1 MEKQDLSELSISIW
15 DRLRGAIAAGDKDKA
30 MQLIDETHSNV
41 MQLRGI
47 LMDFIDSTMSALA
60 EKAGEE
66 AVYEVTRQICQ
77 KTLMPVFGEKFPKLD
92 TEGRLKDR
100 VFAWAVRHGMN
111 VDIEEDEEK
120 FVFRIPCDTGGHL
133 TAKAESGRTRQA
145 YPWSC
150 GESGIVYYCLH
161 CPVAAEVMA
170 IEQHGYP
177 FWITFPPKKAGE
189 KCVQYHYKDVHK
201 TPEEYY
207 RRVGKN
213 RSLKK

>member
-1 MEKQDLSELSISIW
+1 MEKEELTKLSVPIW

-30 MQLIDETHSNV
+30 MKLTDETYDNV
-41 MQLRGI
+41 MHLRGI
-47 LMDFIDSTMSALA
+47 LMDFIDATMSALA

-100 VFAWAVRHGMN
+100 VFAWAVRHGIN

-201 TPEEYY
+201 TPEEFY
-207 RRVGKN
+207 RRVGK
-213 RSLKK
+213 KKAAIK

>member
-1 MEKQDLSELSISIW
+1 MEKETLEALSVSIW
-15 DRLRGAIAAGDKDKA
+15 DRLRDAVEKGNKNEAAV
-30 MQLIDETHSNV
+30 LIDETYNNV

-47 LMDFIDSTMSALA
+47 LMDFIDTTLGALA
-60 EKAGEE
+60 EKAGEQ

-77 KTLMPVFGEKFPKLD
+77 KTLMPVFGEKFPGLD

-100 VFAWAVRHGMN
+100 AFAWTVRHGMN

-133 TAKAESGRTRQA
+133 AAKEGSARTTRE

-150 GESGIVYYCLH
+150 GERGVSYYCLH

-177 FWITFPPKKAGE
+177 FWINFPPRKAGE
-189 KCVQYHYKDVHK
+189 KCVQYHYKDANK

-207 RRVGKN
+207 HRAGQEKP
-213 RSLKK
+213 S